1 MKQIIYLVMLILFVA
16 SSCVRKSGRLVND
29 ATQAQG
35 YSNSENQNYA
45 VRRNKATKTKSAL
58 TQSGPN
64 YKQNPMTG
72 SEIFEKYNEAVFMVY
87 TYDGVN
93 VFQGSGFVVRSKG
106 IAVSNYHV
114 FEGTGMGLE
123 VIKFS
128 NEELYQIKD
137 IIAYDKD
144 EDIIVFSIDSDGE
157 IFPYIPISV
166 KTPKVGEE
174 VYAIGSPLGL
184 KNTFSSGEISQIRG
198 SDLIQIS
205 VPIDHGS
212 SGGALINKYG
222 EAIGITTAG
231 IDESGANL
239 NFAININVVNKYLS
253 E

>member
-1 MKQIIYLVMLILFVA
+1 MKYIIYIVISLFLIT
-16 SSCVRKSGRLVND
+16 SCGRKSGRIVNEGSHNQVY
-29 ATQAQG
+29 T
-35 YSNSENQNYA
+35 NSGNQNN
-45 VRRNKATKTKSAL
+45 VIHKNQPKRNKPAV
-58 TQSGPN
+58 TQPRPN
-64 YKQNPMTG
+64 LSMNPLTG
-72 SEIFEKYNEAVFMVY
+72 SEIFEKYNKAVFMIF

-114 FEGTGMGLE
+114 FEGTGIGSE

-128 NEELYQIKD
+128 NGDTFQIKD
-137 IIAYDKD
+137 VIAFDKD
-144 EDIIVFSIDSDGE
+144 EDIIIFSIDSDDE
-157 IFPYIPISV
+157 LFPYIPISS
-166 KTPKVGEE
+166 TMPRVGEE

-184 KNTFSSGEISQIRG
+184 ENTFSSGEISQLRG

-239 NFAININVVNKYLS
+239 NFAININIVKKYLS

>member
-1 MKQIIYLVMLILFVA
+1 M
-16 SSCVRKSGRLVND
+16 
-29 ATQAQG
+29 
-35 YSNSENQNYA
+35 
-45 VRRNKATKTKSAL
+45 
-58 TQSGPN
+58 
-64 YKQNPMTG
+64 
-72 SEIFEKYNEAVFMVY
+72 IF

-114 FEGTGMGLE
+114 FEGTGIGSE

-128 NEELYQIKD
+128 NGDTFQIKD
-137 IIAYDKD
+137 VIAFDKD
-144 EDIIVFSIDSDGE
+144 EDIIIFSIDSDDE
-157 IFPYIPISV
+157 LFPYIPISS
-166 KTPKVGEE
+166 TMPRVGEE

-184 KNTFSSGEISQIRG
+184 ENTFSSGEISQLRG

-239 NFAININVVNKYLS
+239 NFAININIVKKYLS